1 MSERPSGPA
10 TAEGSGESGEEPTL
24 EARLQRLEEIVV
36 ALEAGDV
43 ELERGLYLFEEGIR
57 HIRSSE
63 GLISRAELRV
73 EELTGEGE
81 ATRTEPLG
89 TDAQQ

>member
-1 MSERPSGPA
+1 MSERPGGPA
-10 TAEGSGESGEEPTL
+10 AEDGSGESGEELTL

-43 ELERGLYLFEEGIR
+43 ELERGLHLFEEGIR
-57 HIRSSE
+57 HIRTSE
-63 GLISRAELRV
+63 RLISRAELRV